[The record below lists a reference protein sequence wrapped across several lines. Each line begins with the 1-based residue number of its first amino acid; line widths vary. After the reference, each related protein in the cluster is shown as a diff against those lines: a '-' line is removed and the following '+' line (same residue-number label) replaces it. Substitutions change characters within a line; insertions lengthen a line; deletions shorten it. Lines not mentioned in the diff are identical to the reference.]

1 MPEFIRDG
9 RVYYNPVEFALYRIG
24 GLWKMPILW
33 RLNDKTMRFSE
44 IKKSLPKISDKI
56 LTMQLR
62 ELETYALITR
72 KVYAEV
78 PPRVEYSIT
87 SRGRDVIPIINELR
101 NYGLKV
107 MKEEGISH

>member
-1 MPEFIRDG
+1 
-9 RVYYNPVEFALYRIG
+9 
-24 GLWKMPILW
+24 
-33 RLNDKTMRFSE
+33 
-44 IKKSLPKISDKI
+44 
-56 LTMQLR
+56 MQLR